1 MKTKFLLR
9 TAALICF
16 FTMIY
21 GSAFSEDFL
30 FKTVLVKQVNKTIN
44 PSNLTDCNG
53 NPVSSV
59 APINYTVT
67 EVMKTPADFSLVSFK
82 VYYSDDLS
90 TPLYQYL
97 SKTPTQVNFNATTGE
112 ISYTM
117 TGIAKTRKMLTT
129 RVYLNDGSGAV
140 YETKDFFTSFASNLP
155 PVGTIIPYYGVDDN
169 GPIEAELNLGGWF
182 FCDGSSIDAVDSN
195 VLYPGEKATLKSI
208 IGGGSNF
215 PDLRGLFLRGAGT
228 NSYDPSSPRGIGSIQ
243 TEQTGFTAHNYE
255 KVNASTGTTDVGL
268 SVSTSSVQSGTG
280 TTVVTG
286 VSLSNANHYHSIST
300 STASTTNPGGGLE
313 TRPDNAAVMYLIKA
327 RK

>member
-30 FKTVLVKQVNKTIN
+30 FKTVLVKQVNKTIT
-44 PSNLTDCNG
+44 PTAATDCNG
-53 NPVSSV
+53 DPVSSIT
-59 APINYTVT
+59 PYNYTIT
-67 EVMKTPADFSLVSFK
+67 EVMKTHDDFSLVSFR

-90 TPLYQYL
+90 TALYSFL
-97 SKTPTQVNFNATTGE
+97 SKTSTEVSFNSTTGQ
-112 ISYTM
+112 IAYTM
-117 TGIAKTRKMLTT
+117 TGIAKTRKKLTV

-140 YETKDFFTSFASNLP
+140 YETKDFFTSQASNLP

-169 GPIEAELNLGGWF
+169 GTIEAELNLGGWF
-182 FCDGSSIDAVDSN
+182 FCDGSSIGAVSDN
-195 VLYPGEKATLKSI
+195 ILYPDEKTALQSI
-208 IGGGSNF
+208 IGGSNF

-243 TEQTGFTAHNYE
+243 TEQTGFTAHNYDRS
-255 KVNASTGTTDVGL
+255 VSPTGGTDVGL
-268 SVSTSSVQSGTG
+268 NVGTASVQSGSG
-280 TTVVTG
+280 ITVVTN
-286 VSLSNANHYHSIST
+286 VSLSNANHTHTVST
-300 STASTTNPGGGLE
+300 TTASTMNPGGGIE